1 MRSMRIGLKHFLFKI
16 GEADSDIC
24 NCLEGSQ
31 TPQHVLL
38 QCPINTDERKVM
50 MEKIRAWTDL
60 RGSMDYEALLSH
72 PQATRYVAEFML
84 QTGLLGQFR
93 HCEVEPEPDPDE
105 DDETTGQN

>member
-1 MRSMRIGLKHFLFKI
+1 MRIGLKHSLFKI

-31 TPQHVLL
+31 TPHHILL
-38 QCPINTDERKVM
+38 QCPIYADERKTM
-50 MEKIRAWTDL
+50 MEKIRVRTDL
-60 RGSMDYEALLSH
+60 NQRGLMDYEALLSH

-93 HCEVEPEPDPDE
+93 HYDVEPEE